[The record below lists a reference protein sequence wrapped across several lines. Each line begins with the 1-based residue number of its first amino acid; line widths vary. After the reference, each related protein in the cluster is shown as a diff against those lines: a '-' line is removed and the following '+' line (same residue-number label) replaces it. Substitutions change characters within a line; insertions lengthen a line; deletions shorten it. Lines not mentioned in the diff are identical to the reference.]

1 MMNILW
7 VWLYRF
13 KNQETHF
20 ISLNPSIYSFLNPF
34 ILRALELCH
43 SLEFNIMDVV
53 PISQIP
59 IDTNSLSKCSSRPS
73 LTPGIRGTYF
83 ELSLLVDFS

>member
-1 MMNILW
+1 MNILW
-7 VWLYRF
+7 GWLYRF
-13 KNQETHF
+13 KNQEAHV

-53 PISQIP
+53 PILVTNGIP
-59 IDTNSLSKCSSRPS
+59 NTNR
-73 LTPGIRGTYF
+73 YQ
-83 ELSLLVDFS
+83 